1 MIDDIAGVATCNDDS
16 VILNSIINTK
26 IETKKLQFNQNKSVN
41 MHIGPDTENCQK
53 FRNLWSKNEKR

>member
-1 MIDDIAGVATCNDDS
+1 MIDDIAGVVTCNDDS

-41 MHIGPDTENCQK
+41 MHFGPDTEK
-53 FRNLWSKNEKR
+53 FMAKK